1 MLLVEVILYVGE
13 ALWGNHMLLLTNVVA
28 SWLDL
33 PLLATTILVHNCLCT
48 AHLFNHILGP
58 MY

>member
-1 MLLVEVILYVGE
+1 
-13 ALWGNHMLLLTNVVA
+13 MLLLTNVVA

-33 PLLATTILVHNCLCT
+33 PLLATTIPVHNCLCT
-48 AHLFNHILGP
+48 THLFNHILGP